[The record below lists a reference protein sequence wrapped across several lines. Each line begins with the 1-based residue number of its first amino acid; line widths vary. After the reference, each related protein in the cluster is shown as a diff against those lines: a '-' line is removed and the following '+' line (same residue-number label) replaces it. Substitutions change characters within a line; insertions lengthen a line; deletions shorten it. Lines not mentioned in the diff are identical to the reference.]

1 MKNINEDAAFSGFR
15 LGMLVGALFALFNAP
30 RIRIVQL
37 LRNLTE
43 TGSGLSDK
51 LHQAGNDAAKGL
63 RDKLTSLTPSD
74 PINDSIAEGKAAA
87 RRRRT
92 ELGLD
97 GNNHDL

>member
-1 MKNINEDAAFSGFR
+1 MKNLDDDATFSGFR
-15 LGMLVGALFALFNAP
+15 LGLLAGALFALFNAP

-37 LRNLTE
+37 LQNLTE
-43 TGSGLSDK
+43 TGAGLSDK

-63 RDKLTSLTPSD
+63 REKLTSLTPGD

-97 GNNHDL
+97 DNNQEL